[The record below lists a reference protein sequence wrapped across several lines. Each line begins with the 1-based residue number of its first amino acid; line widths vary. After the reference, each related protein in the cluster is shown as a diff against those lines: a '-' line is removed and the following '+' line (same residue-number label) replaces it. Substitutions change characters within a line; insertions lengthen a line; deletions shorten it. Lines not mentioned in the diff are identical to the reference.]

1 MLRDFFMSKNRKE
14 KIIMTKKMTMNSNRG
29 NKSFREAE
37 REFIKHCRLKN
48 LSENTLSY
56 YEETLEVFIKYI
68 GKNDI
73 KLKDIDI
80 IFVEDYLLYLKSLG
94 IKSVSIN
101 TRLRGLRAFLYWCM
115 KRGYMDEYKIKLIK
129 QEEVIK
135 ETYTDEELKLLLK
148 KPNMRKCAFTEYQN
162 WVIVNFLI
170 GTGVRLSTLVA
181 IRIKDI
187 NLENSIL
194 KTVHN
199 KNRKQQIIPVSR
211 ALNKVLMEYLEYR
224 NHESD
229 EDCLF
234 CNQYGEKLTTDA
246 CRIAVSR
253 FGQKRGVMHCGVHKF
268 RHTFAKNWILSGG
281 DVFRLQK
288 ILGHSSMDI
297 VRKYVNI
304 YGKDLQKDFD
314 RFNVLDRLSDNKDY
328 IKMR

>member
-1 MLRDFFMSKNRKE
+1 MARR
-14 KIIMTKKMTMNSNRG
+14 ITMNSNKG
-29 NKSFREAE
+29 NKGFREAE

-48 LSENTLSY
+48 LSEKTLSY
-56 YEETLEVFIKYI
+56 YEETLEVFIKYT
-68 GKNDI
+68 GKDDI
-73 KLKDIDI
+73 KLKEIDI
-80 IFVEDYLLYLKSLG
+80 IFVEDYLLYLKNSG

-101 TRLRGLRAFLYWCM
+101 TRLRGLRVFLYWCM
-115 KRGYMDEYKIKLIK
+115 KRGYMNEYKIKLIK
-129 QEEVIK
+129 QEEIIK
-135 ETYTDEELKLLLK
+135 ETYTDEELKLLLNKPDMK
-148 KPNMRKCAFTEYQN
+148 KCTFTEYRN

-187 NLENSIL
+187 NLANSIL

-199 KNRKQQIIPVSR
+199 KNRKQQIIPISKT
-211 ALNKVLMEYLEYR
+211 LNKILIEYLEYR
-224 NHESD
+224 SHEND
-229 EDCLF
+229 EDYLF
-234 CNQYGEKLTTDA
+234 CNQYGEKLTTNA
-246 CRIAVSR
+246 CRIAISR

-268 RHTFAKNWILSGG
+268 RHTFAKNWILLGG

-304 YGKDLQKDFD
+304 YGRDLQKDFD
-314 RFNVLDRLSDNKDY
+314 RFNVLDRLSDNKNH